1 MRTFCSAR
9 FAGRRPDRFGFYSF
23 MLRMTPSARSRTLR
37 KRRSRAGSEP
47 EPGRGVVHRR
57 LRLLCPVILSGLLS
71 ETPEAGSSS
80 FLFTAGAV
88 LPGLTGIIRVFR
100 KPV

>member
-23 MLRMTPSARSRTLR
+23 VLRMTPSALSRTLR